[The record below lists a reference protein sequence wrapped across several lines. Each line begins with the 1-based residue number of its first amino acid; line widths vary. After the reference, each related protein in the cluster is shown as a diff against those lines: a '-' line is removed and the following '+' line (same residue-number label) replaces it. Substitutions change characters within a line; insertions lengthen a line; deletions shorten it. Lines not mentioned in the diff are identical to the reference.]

1 MIPAHENVL
10 TDIILTDFRTDYLL
24 AMTKIQKKAE
34 KETERIRKKYN
45 LTERQMDNL
54 VKTL

>member
-24 AMTKIQKKAE
+24 AMTKIQKKVE

-45 LTERQMDNL
+45 LTERQLDNL